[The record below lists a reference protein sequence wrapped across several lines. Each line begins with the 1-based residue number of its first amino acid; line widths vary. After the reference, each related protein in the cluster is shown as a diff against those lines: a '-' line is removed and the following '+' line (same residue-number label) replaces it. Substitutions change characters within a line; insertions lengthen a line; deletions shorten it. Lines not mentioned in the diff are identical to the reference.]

1 MKFDSMLAQASR
13 EWSILASKRP
23 ELTDAIALQRR
34 LIERSIELSKTI
46 DKHPP
51 LQFKLSPAEIV
62 ARLNKGH
69 PILSNAEI
77 TLDVTHLRSF
87 VLAFCDDLAEG
98 GAGKPAQRVRDM
110 LKRGDLEIGSLL
122 TASLM
127 RRLHDIR
134 TTANHLGVSPDLLW
148 LISELSVAP
157 IAHRLQRAHLI
168 DAANTNTMIQASL
181 NAWNQGRCPACASW
195 PALAEIVGKMRH
207 LRCSFCGA
215 TWKPEKYCCIYCDE
229 TGDLFLTAALSDI
242 EKEKRRLELC
252 RTCGG
257 YLKSLDVDH
266 TTPFELLAVIDLAS
280 SDLDAGA
287 VNRGYTRPPMR
298 EFHAT

>member
-1 MKFDSMLAQASR
+1 MRFDSILAQASR

-23 ELTDAIALQRR
+23 ELTEAIALQRR
-34 LIERSIELSKTI
+34 LVNRSIELTKTI

-51 LQFKLSPAEIV
+51 LQFELPPEEVVS
-62 ARLNKGH
+62 RLNKGC
-69 PILSNAEI
+69 PIFSNEEM
-77 TLDVTHLRSF
+77 TLDVTHLRAF
-87 VLAFCDDLAEG
+87 ILAFCDDLAEG

-110 LKRGDLEIGSLL
+110 LKGDDLELGSLL
-122 TASLM
+122 AASLM

-148 LISELSVAP
+148 LVSELSVAP
-157 IAHRLQRAHLI
+157 LAYRLQRAHLI
-168 DAANTNTMIQASL
+168 DAANTNITIQASL
-181 NAWNQGRCPACASW
+181 NAWNHGRCPACGSW
-195 PALAEIVGKMRH
+195 PALAEIVRKMRN

-215 TWKPEKYCCIYCDE
+215 TWQPKKYCCIYCDE
-229 TGDLFLTAALSDI
+229 TGDLFLTTAPSDA
-242 EKEKRRLELC
+242 EKDKRRLELC